1 MMEIKMEA
9 DARLFQAIVWKHG
22 PEQSGERIAIVAESL
37 EDAERQ
43 VRELYGD
50 DVAFSLYNEQDAN
63 KVR

>member
-1 MMEIKMEA
+1 MMEIEMDAE
-9 DARLFQAIVWKHG
+9 ARLYQAVVWKLG
-22 PEQSGERIAIVAESL
+22 SEQPGERISIAAESL

-43 VRELYGD
+43 IRELYGN